1 MQHHA
6 SPLQSDQAFDTASS
20 VMQGHAQT
28 LSSTQDNNATRTRS
42 GEPQQTL
49 SARRHVEGPDL
60 SGAIER
66 VLAWHRARSPHH

>member
-20 VMQGHAQT
+20 VMQGRTQT
-28 LSSTQDNNATRTRS
+28 LTSEQDASSQRAS
-42 GEPQQTL
+42 AGERQPPRI
-49 SARRHVEGPDL
+49 RRHIEGPDL